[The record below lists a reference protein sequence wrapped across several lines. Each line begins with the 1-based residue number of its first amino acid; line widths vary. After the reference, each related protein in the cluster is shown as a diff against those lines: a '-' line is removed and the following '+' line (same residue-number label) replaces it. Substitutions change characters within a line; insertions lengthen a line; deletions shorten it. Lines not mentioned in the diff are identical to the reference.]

1 MESSPSKYDKENPF
15 TEPAIAEQW
24 AHSVEGERGLW
35 RDQTLY
41 PAMRSWLDAFNKRDA
56 VIVDIGS
63 GQGRSSAELDGYYG
77 KYIGVEPSKFLL
89 NRAKEL
95 YSSENRNFIVGNAY
109 EIPLIDE
116 SVHRAISI
124 NVWFHLA
131 DPDKAS
137 QELSRVL
144 KTGGAFFINTADND
158 SLETWKSFYV
168 NPEIDDKKMQGEVKI
183 PINNMALNTFYFQ
196 PNEEVIRI
204 LERNGLKVTKVTKS
218 LEVDGHT
225 LFAMI
230 EGIKI

>member
-1 MESSPSKYDKENPF
+1 MKSSPSKYDKENPF

-24 AHSVEGERGLW
+24 ARSIEGERGLW
-35 RDQTLY
+35 RDQILY
-41 PAMRSWLDAFNKRDA
+41 PAMNSWLNAFNHGDT
-56 VIVDIGS
+56 VLLDIGS
-63 GQGRSSAELDGYYG
+63 GQGRSSVELNGYG
-77 KYIGVEPSKFLL
+77 KYIGIEPSKFLT

-95 YSSENRNFIVGNAY
+95 YSSENRSFVVGNAY
-109 EIPLIDE
+109 EIPLVDE
-116 SVHRAISI
+116 SVHGAISI

-131 DPDKAS
+131 DLNKAS

-168 NPEIDDKKMQGEVKI
+168 NPEIDDKKMQGEVKV
-183 PINNMALNTFYFQ
+183 PINNVALNTFYFQ
-196 PNEEVIRI
+196 PNEEVIRT

-225 LFAMI
+225 LFVMI